1 MDNVPA
7 GKSIILKVKGMQC
20 SSCSRAIET
29 SLNSANGVYS
39 AAANATTGNVSVTYD
54 PNTITI
60 KEIVSAIEKAGFSVA
75 LSSITYTVKGMTCAS
90 CVASIEKSLNA
101 IDGVY
106 SVNVNLGTSKV
117 SVSFDEDRVSPKRII
132 DAIKDAGFE
141 VADEVEKKGS
151 EDKTQLRTL
160 IFAVIFSVPVI
171 LLMVGFDYLGLDA
184 YGYEGY
190 ILMILTTPVQFI
202 AGYQFYR
209 GTYYS
214 LKNRTLGMDVL
225 IAVGSS
231 AAYFYSAAA
240 VLLPGYFHGH
250 LYFDASAMIITLILF
265 GKYLEHIAKGR
276 ASNAVKKLIELRPET
291 ATVIRDGKEVE
302 ISPSEMVIGDLFVVR
317 PGERIAADGIIEE
330 GVSAVDESMIT
341 GESVPIDKKKGSEVI
356 GGTINQNGRLVVKA
370 EKVGSET
377 ALAQIIR
384 LVEDAQSSKAP
395 IQRYADKVASYFVP
409 AVISIALVSFLIWYF
424 WGYGHYV
431 GGDGAFPF
439 SLSILIAILVISCP
453 CALGLATPTAVIV
466 GSGKGAE
473 NGILI
478 KSGTALETAGKIKTV
493 VLDKTGTITE
503 GKLSVTESTVP
514 SDIIPYIIAA
524 ERGSEHPLS
533 KAVTAYADEN
543 TPVIPVES
551 FEAVPGKGVKAQVGG
566 KKVIVG
572 NRLLMSDNDL
582 SYSAVEENIIRL
594 EELGQTVVI
603 AAVDGKIAGI
613 IGIADTI
620 KETSKTAVSEMKSM
634 GIDVVMITGDN
645 KRAAAVTAEKV
656 GIERFVAEA
665 LPSTKSEQISL
676 LKKDGPVAMIG
687 DGINDAP
694 ALALADVGIAIGS
707 GTDVALE
714 TGDIVL
720 IKNDLVDAVASIQ
733 LSRKTLSKIR
743 QNLFWALCYNTAA
756 IPIAA
761 GILFPAFGILLNPIV
776 AAAAMSFSSITVV
789 ANAALLKRY
798 TPEIKRK
805 RNGI

>member
-1 MDNVPA
+1 MESVPA

-29 SLNSANGVYS
+29 SLNSANGVHS

-54 PNTITI
+54 PNTITV

-75 LSSITYTVKGMTCAS
+75 LSAVTYSVKGMTCAS

-101 IDGVY
+101 IEGVY

-117 SVSFDEDRVSPKRII
+117 SVSFDEDRVSPKRLINT
-132 DAIKDAGFE
+132 IKDAGFE
-141 VADEVEKKGS
+141 VADEVEKKDS

-160 IFAVIFSVPVI
+160 IFAVVFSVPAI
-171 LLMVGFDYLGLDA
+171 MLMVGFDYLGLDA
-184 YGYEGY
+184 HGYEGY
-190 ILMILTTPVQFI
+190 ILLILTTPVQFI

-240 VLLPGYFHGH
+240 VLIPGYFHGH

-276 ASNAVKKLIELRPET
+276 ASDAVKKLIELRPET
-291 ATVIRDGKEVE
+291 ATVIRDGME
-302 ISPSEMVIGDLFVVR
+302 IEIPPSEMIVGDLFVVR
-317 PGERIAADGIIEE
+317 PGERIAADGVVEE

-356 GGTINQNGRLVVKA
+356 GGTINQNGRLVIKA
-370 EKVGSET
+370 EKVGNET

-409 AVISIALVSFLIWYF
+409 AVISIAVVSFLIWYI

-431 GGDGAFPF
+431 GGNSTFSF

-503 GKLSVTESTVP
+503 GKLSVTESTVS
-514 SDIIPYIIAA
+514 SDLIPYIIAA

-533 KAVTAYADEN
+533 KAVTAYADDN
-543 TPVIPVES
+543 TPVMPVES
-551 FEAVPGKGVKAQVGG
+551 FEAVPGKGVRAQVGG
-566 KKVIVG
+566 RKVIVG
-572 NRLLMSDNDL
+572 NRSLMNDNNL
-582 SYSAVEENIIRL
+582 SYSSMEDNIVRL
-594 EELGQTVVI
+594 ENLGQTVVI
-603 AAVDGKIAGI
+603 AAVGDEIAGI

-620 KETSKTAVSEMKSM
+620 KETSKTAVSEMNDM

-676 LKKDGPVAMIG
+676 LKKEGPVAMIG

-720 IKNDLVDAVASIQ
+720 IKNDLIDAVASIQ

-761 GILFPAFGILLNPIV
+761 GILYPAFGILLNPIV
-776 AAAAMSFSSITVV
+776 AAAAMSVSSITVV
-789 ANAALLKRY
+789 ANAALMKRY

-805 RNGI
+805 KIRL

>member
-1 MDNVPA
+1 MDDVPA

-29 SLNSANGVYS
+29 SLNSANGVHS
-39 AAANATTGNVSVTYD
+39 AAANATTGNVSVMYD
-54 PNTITI
+54 PNTITV

-160 IFAVIFSVPVI
+160 IFAVVFSVPVI

-409 AVISIALVSFLIWYF
+409 AVISIAVASFLIWYL

-478 KSGTALETAGKIKTV
+478 KSGAALETAGKIKTV

-503 GKLSVTESTVP
+503 GKLSVTESTIP

-551 FEAVPGKGVKAQVGG
+551 FEAVPGKGVRAQVGG

-572 NRLLMSDNDL
+572 NRLLMSDNNL
-582 SYSAVEENIIRL
+582 SYSAVEDSIIRL

-603 AAVDGKIAGI
+603 AAVDDKIAGI

-805 RNGI
+805 KNGL

>member
-1 MDNVPA
+1 MDDVPA

-29 SLNSANGVYS
+29 SLNSANGVHS
-39 AAANATTGNVSVTYD
+39 AAANATTGNVSVMYD
-54 PNTITI
+54 PNTITV

-409 AVISIALVSFLIWYF
+409 AVISIAVASFLIWYL

-478 KSGTALETAGKIKTV
+478 KSGAALETAGKIKTV

-551 FEAVPGKGVKAQVGG
+551 FEAVPGKGVRAQVGG

-572 NRLLMSDNDL
+572 NRLLMSDNNL
-582 SYSAVEENIIRL
+582 SYSAVEDSIIRL

-603 AAVDGKIAGI
+603 AAVDDKIAGI

-805 RNGI
+805 NK